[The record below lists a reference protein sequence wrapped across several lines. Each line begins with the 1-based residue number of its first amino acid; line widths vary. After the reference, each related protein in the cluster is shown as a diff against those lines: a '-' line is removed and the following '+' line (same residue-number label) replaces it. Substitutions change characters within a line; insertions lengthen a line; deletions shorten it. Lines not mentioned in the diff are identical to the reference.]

1 MNCPAFSFLIENA
14 PTGRKILFDLGVSK
28 SWENGPKVMVGRIKN
43 GGWDV
48 TVEKDVA
55 DILRDGAWS
64 RGVSRLLFG
73 GRIATLFLSVISFKH

>member
-1 MNCPAFSFLIENA
+1 
-14 PTGRKILFDLGVSK
+14 
-28 SWENGPKVMVGRIKN
+28 VMVGRIKN